1 MHHSRRKSRRFV
13 YRTGGFIVLLW
24 AAHGSIFS
32 ISLYRKAIRQ
42 PGGAP
47 RESSTKRRSAP
58 ERISSHRAFQSFS
71 SCIFC
76 RSSSSRTRHL
86 PSAGGS
92 AKPSSPADRR
102 RTSCPRSRASASAV
116 LLKPQGG
123 GAEKE
128 NAPSGHEA
136 FKAFRDGGFND
147 DLRLVSSSVKHNGMV
162 LSRIAP
168 LYTLKRKCKSYRS
181 MRKQTKRRRSVH
193 FFLTG

>member
-1 MHHSRRKSRRFV
+1 M
-13 YRTGGFIVLLW
+13 LW

-47 RESSTKRRSAP
+47 RGEQHEAAVRSGVDQLAQGVPVVLVLHILQVVEQQNAPPAVGRR
-58 ERISSHRAFQSFS
+58 EREA
-71 SCIFC
+71 
-76 RSSSSRTRHL
+76 L
-86 PSAGGS
+86 VAGGQVQNIL
-92 AKPSSPADRR
+92 PAQQSLGERGL
-102 RTSCPRSRASASAV
+102 TEAA
-116 LLKPQGG
+116 G

-128 NAPSGHEA
+128 NTPSGHEA

-147 DLRLVSSSVKHNGMV
+147 DLRHVSSSVRYSGMV
-162 LSRIAP
+162 LSRVAP
-168 LYTLKRKCKSYRS
+168 LYTLERKCKSYQS

>member
-1 MHHSRRKSRRFV
+1 M
-13 YRTGGFIVLLW
+13 LW
-24 AAHGSIFS
+24 AAHGSIFPFRCTGRRS
-32 ISLYRKAIRQ
+32 DGPAARH
-42 PGGAP
+42 G
-47 RESSTKRRSAP
+47 ESSTKRRSAP
-58 ERISSHRAFQSFS
+58 EWISSHRAFQSFS

-86 PSAGGS
+86 PQNIL
-92 AKPSSPADRR
+92 PAQQSLGERGL
-102 RTSCPRSRASASAV
+102 TEAA
-116 LLKPQGG
+116 G

-128 NAPSGHEA
+128 NAPSGHEV

-168 LYTLKRKCKSYRS
+168 LYTLKRKYKSYRS
-181 MRKQTKRRRSVH
+181 MRKQTKRQRSVH

>member
-24 AAHGSIFS
+24 AAHGSIFHF
-32 ISLYRKAIRQ
+32 AV
-42 PGGAP
+42 
-47 RESSTKRRSAP
+47 P
-58 ERISSHRAFQSFS
+58 EGDKTA
-71 SCIFC
+71 
-76 RSSSSRTRHL
+76 
-86 PSAGGS
+86 
-92 AKPSSPADRR
+92 RR
-102 RTSCPRSRASASAV
+102 RAAGEQHEAAVRSGADQLAQGVPVVLVLHILQVVEQQNAPPAV
-116 LLKPQGG
+116 GRREREALVTGGQVQNILPAQQSLGERGLTEAAG

-128 NAPSGHEA
+128 NAPSGHEV

>member
-24 AAHGSIFS
+24 AAHGSIFHFAVPEGDKTARRRAAGEQHEAAVRS
-32 ISLYRKAIRQ
+32 
-42 PGGAP
+42 GADQLP
-47 RESSTKRRSAP
+47 VVLVLHILQVIKQQNAP
-58 ERISSHRAFQSFS
+58 
-71 SCIFC
+71 
-76 RSSSSRTRHL
+76 
-86 PSAGGS
+86 
-92 AKPSSPADRR
+92 PAVDRR
-102 RTSCPRSRASASAV
+102 EREALVTGGQVQNILPAQQSLGERGLTEAA
-116 LLKPQGG
+116 G

-136 FKAFRDGGFND
+136 LKAFRDGGFNG

-168 LYTLKRKCKSYRS
+168 LHTLKRKCKSYRS

>member
-24 AAHGSIFS
+24 AAHGSIFHF
-32 ISLYRKAIRQ
+32 AV
-42 PGGAP
+42 
-47 RESSTKRRSAP
+47 P
-58 ERISSHRAFQSFS
+58 EGDQTA
-71 SCIFC
+71 
-76 RSSSSRTRHL
+76 
-86 PSAGGS
+86 
-92 AKPSSPADRR
+92 RR
-102 RTSCPRSRASASAV
+102 RAAGEQHEAAVRSGADQLAQGVPVVLVLHILQVVEQQNAPPAV
-116 LLKPQGG
+116 GRREREALVTGGQVQNILPAQQSLGERGLAEAAG

-136 FKAFRDGGFND
+136 FKAFRDGGFNG

-181 MRKQTKRRRSVH
+181 MRKQTKRRRSIH

>member
-1 MHHSRRKSRRFV
+1 MHHFQRKSRRFV

-24 AAHGSIFS
+24 AAHGSIFPFRCTGRRS
-32 ISLYRKAIRQ
+32 DGPAARH
-42 PGGAP
+42 G
-47 RESSTKRRSAP
+47 ESSTKRRSAP
-58 ERISSHRAFQSFS
+58 EWISSHRAFQSFS

-86 PSAGGS
+86 PSTGGS
-92 AKPSSPADRR
+92 AKPSSPADRCK
-102 RTSCPRSRASASAV
+102 TSCPRSRASASAV

-123 GAEKE
+123 AEKE

-136 FKAFRDGGFND
+136 LKAFRDGGFNG

-168 LYTLKRKCKSYRS
+168 LHTLKRKCKSYRS